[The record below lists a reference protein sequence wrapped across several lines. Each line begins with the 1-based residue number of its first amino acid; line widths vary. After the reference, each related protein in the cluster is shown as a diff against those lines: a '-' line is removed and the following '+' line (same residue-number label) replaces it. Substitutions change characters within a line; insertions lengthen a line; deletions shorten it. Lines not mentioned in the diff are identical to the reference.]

1 MATRSW
7 PIRSSSRKIHRR
19 DPGRVAPPVG
29 MRTNKVRPQGQEAM
43 EVRSTPSSPRVEGQ
57 EIARFLIDQGELRS
71 ILSNLS
77 HELCRPLVSLRAGFD
92 LLLGDSPSNITPDQ
106 QGHLLTMVSLCDD
119 LLRLTRSYLDY
130 AGIVQGSRPL
140 CLGSFTIGALIDEL
154 NRQFAPVAQSRQLVW
169 ESRAQAPEMVV
180 VTDASR
186 CQQIFGNLVSNAIK
200 YTPVGGQVRVAGKVD
215 TDSWTVVVAD
225 SGPGIPAEA
234 LDRVF
239 EPFFRL
245 DRDEH
250 SIIEGSGLGLAICR
264 ELVAQMQGDISVDSV
279 AGKGTSICVRFP
291 MNAAGPTQSSSL
303 AENAAA
309 ARRDRTTSASADGS
323 SVLAAN
329 VDRTSKK
336 FGQATGRPVVH
347 PGRTEA

>member
-1 MATRSW
+1 
-7 PIRSSSRKIHRR
+7 
-19 DPGRVAPPVG
+19 
-29 MRTNKVRPQGQEAM
+29 M
-43 EVRSTPSSPRVEGQ
+43 EVRSTPSSPRVAGQ
-57 EIARFLIDQGELRS
+57 EIAQLLIDQGELRS

-92 LLLGDSPSNITPDQ
+92 LLLGDSPSNITRDQ

-140 CLGSFTIGALIDEL
+140 CFGSFTVGALIDEID
-154 NRQFAPVAQSRQLVW
+154 RQFAPVAQSKQLVW
-169 ESRAQAPEMVV
+169 ESRARAPEMVV

-200 YTPVGGQVRVAGKVD
+200 YTPVGGQVRVTDKVD

-250 SIIEGSGLGLAICR
+250 SMIEGSGLGLAICR
-264 ELVAQMQGDISVDSV
+264 ELVAQMHGEISVDSV

-291 MNAAGPTQSSSL
+291 INAAGTTQSGHH
-303 AENAAA
+303 AENGVAAG
-309 ARRDRTTSASADGS
+309 RDRSTSANAVGPPFPGS
-323 SVLAAN
+323 SV
-329 VDRTSKK
+329 DRPSKK
-336 FGQATGRPVVH
+336 
-347 PGRTEA
+347 PG

>member
-1 MATRSW
+1 MAIHSW
-7 PIRSSSRKIHRR
+7 PIRSLSRRIVGETRGAWPRQSARALKYDRR
-19 DPGRVAPPVG
+19 DE
-29 MRTNKVRPQGQEAM
+29 QAM
-43 EVRSTPSSPRVEGQ
+43 EVRSTPSSPKVEDQ

-71 ILSNLS
+71 ILCNLS

-92 LLLGDSPSNITPDQ
+92 LLLGDTPSNITPDQ

-140 CLGSFTIGALIDEL
+140 CFGSFTIGALIDEI
-154 NRQFAPVAQSRQLVW
+154 NRQFAPVAHGKQLLW
-169 ESRAQAPEMVV
+169 ESQAQAPEMVV

-200 YTPVGGQVRVAGKVD
+200 YTPVGGKVRVTGNVD
-215 TDSWTVVVAD
+215 TDSWTVVIAD

-234 LDRVF
+234 LERIF

-264 ELVAQMQGDISVDSV
+264 ELVAQMQGDISVESV
-279 AGKGTSICVRFP
+279 AGKGTSISVRFP
-291 MNAAGPTQSSSL
+291 MKTPGTSQSSSL
-303 AENAAA
+303 AENGVA
-309 ARRDRTTSASADGS
+309 ARPERRTNPSADGPTVPAGS
-323 SVLAAN
+323 
-329 VDRTSKK
+329 VDRLSKK
-336 FGQATGRPVVH
+336 LGHSTGRPIVH
-347 PGRTEA
+347 PGRAEA

>member
-1 MATRSW
+1 
-7 PIRSSSRKIHRR
+7 
-19 DPGRVAPPVG
+19 
-29 MRTNKVRPQGQEAM
+29 M
-43 EVRSTPSSPRVEGQ
+43 EVRSTPSSPRVEDQ

-140 CLGSFTIGALIDEL
+140 CFGSFTIGALIDEID
-154 NRQFAPVAQSRQLVW
+154 RQFAPVAQSRQLLW
-169 ESRAQAPEMVV
+169 ESRAQAPEIVV

-234 LDRVF
+234 LDHVF

-264 ELVAQMQGDISVDSV
+264 ELVTQMGGDISVDSV
-279 AGKGTSICVRFP
+279 AGKGTSVCVRFP
-291 MNAAGPTQSSSL
+291 MKTPGTTQSGL
-303 AENAAA
+303 VAENGVA
-309 ARRDRTTSASADGS
+309 ARRDRTTDPSADGPT
-323 SVLAAN
+323 VLAGGGDHAHECM
-329 VDRTSKK
+329 VR
-336 FGQATGRPVVH
+336 TGRTPTNL
-347 PGRTEA
+347 GRKPDPKAG

>member
-1 MATRSW
+1 
-7 PIRSSSRKIHRR
+7 
-19 DPGRVAPPVG
+19 
-29 MRTNKVRPQGQEAM
+29 M
-43 EVRSTPSSPRVEGQ
+43 EVRSTPSSPSVEGQ

-140 CLGSFTIGALIDEL
+140 CFGSFTIGALIDEID
-154 NRQFAPVAQSRQLVW
+154 RQFAPVAQTRQLVW
-169 ESRAQAPEMVV
+169 ESRAQAPETVV

-200 YTPVGGQVRVAGKVD
+200 YTPDGGQVRVAGKVD
-215 TDSWTVVVAD
+215 TECWTVVVTD
-225 SGPGIPAEA
+225 SGPGIPPEA

-264 ELVAQMQGDISVDSV
+264 ELVAQMQGQISVESV

-291 MNAAGPTQSSSL
+291 LSAAGTTQTS
-303 AENAAA
+303 AIGENAYAG
-309 ARRDRTTSASADGS
+309 RRDKTTSQIAVGS
-323 SVLAAN
+323 TVPAGGA
-329 VDRTSKK
+329 DRTSKK
-336 FGQATGRPVVH
+336 IGHSTGQPIIHTGRAEPRAAA
-347 PGRTEA
+347 PGSGA